1 MNRYLT
7 EFCGVFFWVLCL
19 GCVSIAAG
27 AGTMPAIAIGAV
39 VAVMVALGWG
49 ISGAHY
55 NPAVSLSLWRA
66 GLLQSKELVPYVIF
80 QFLGAGAGAAV
91 VKVIKSGFKAGSM
104 EPKVLPALL
113 VEFLFTLLLC
123 YAMIHLHKQ
132 RDKWSALAGGA
143 MIGGLVMAGVFAAGA
158 VSGASLNP
166 ATALGS
172 CVMGLL
178 SFKSLWV
185 FLFAHAVAGVVAPMA
200 YRGLNPKL

>member
-1 MNRYLT
+1 
-7 EFCGVFFWVLCL
+7 
-19 GCVSIAAG
+19 
-27 AGTMPAIAIGAV
+27 MPAIAVGAV
-39 VAVMVALGWG
+39 VAVLVALGWG

-66 GLLQSKELVPYVIF
+66 GLLETKDLVPYVIF

-91 VKVIKSGFKAGSM
+91 VKVIKSGLKVGAL

-132 RDKWSALAGGA
+132 RARWSPMAGGV

-185 FLFAHAVAGVVAPMA
+185 FLLAHVAAGFVSPIA
-200 YRGLNPKL
+200 YAGLNPKS